1 MSDKTNSSYRQILK
15 ATSIFGGV
23 QVFNIIIA
31 LIRSKVIALLLGPVG
46 FGISGILT
54 STADFISTLINAGIS
69 TSAVR
74 FISLSANDNDDQKIV
89 ESVSVVRKL
98 VWFTGLIGLILTV
111 ISSPG
116 LSQFSFGNYD
126 YTSSYIWL
134 SLSILFQQLTS
145 GRLVVLQGLQ
155 KLKYLALANLI
166 GSSLGLL
173 IALPLYFVFNV
184 KAIPLVIVCG
194 SLTALG
200 SAWFFSSK
208 LKINSIHVSRPN
220 LVSKGKELVTLGFFL
235 SISSLISI
243 GTSYILRIYI
253 GKIGGLG
260 EVGLF
265 TAGFA
270 IINTYVGVVFQAMS
284 TDYYPRL
291 SAQSNNLE
299 KSNLIVNQ
307 QSEVSILILGPIL
320 CGFLV
325 FIKWIIILF
334 YSERFNDISDMLYW
348 AALGIYFKAPA
359 WALAFIYLTKGKT
372 KLFFWNEL
380 LANIYILLINILGYW
395 WLGLEGLG
403 ISFLIGYLIYLFQI
417 ITIAKFKFNI
427 TLKSGFLKV
436 FLIHSILGISAF
448 CLTKFATDILL
459 YSVGS
464 VIIITSTIYSTKLLM
479 IRLK

>member
-1 MSDKTNSSYRQILK
+1 MSDKVNSSYRQILK
-15 ATSIFGGV
+15 ATSLFGGV

-54 STADFISTLINAGIS
+54 STADFISSLINAGIS

-74 FISLSANDNDDQKIV
+74 FISLSAKDNDNQKIV

-98 VWFTGLIGLILTV
+98 VWFTGLIGLILTI

-116 LSQFSFGNYD
+116 LSQMSFGNYD

-134 SLSILFQQLTS
+134 SLSIFFQQLTS

-155 KLKYLALANLI
+155 KLKYLALANVI

-173 IALPLYFVFNV
+173 IAVPLYFIFNV
-184 KAIPLVIVCG
+184 NAIAPVIVCS
-194 SLTALG
+194 SLTTLG
-200 SAWFFSSK
+200 SAWFFSNK
-208 LKINSIHVSRPN
+208 LQINTINIPKQD
-220 LVSKGKELVTLGFFL
+220 LISKGKELVTLGFFL
-235 SISSLISI
+235 SISSLIAI
-243 GTSYILRIYI
+243 GTSYLLRIYI
-253 GKIGGLG
+253 GKIGGLA

-284 TDYYPRL
+284 ADYYPRL
-291 SAQSNNLE
+291 SAQSENLE
-299 KSNLIVNQ
+299 KSNLIINQ

-320 CGFLV
+320 CFFRV

-334 YSERFNDISDMLYW
+334 YSERFIEISNMLYW
-348 AALGIYFKAPA
+348 AALGVYFKAPA
-359 WALAFIYLTKGKT
+359 WAMAFVYLTNGKT

-380 LANIYILLINILGYW
+380 VANIYILVINVLGYW
-395 WLGLEGLG
+395 YLGLEGLG

-417 ITIAKFKFNI
+417 IFITRTKFKVA
-427 TLKSGFLKV
+427 LKSSFLKI
-436 FLIHSILGISAF
+436 FLKQFLLGISAF
-448 CLTKFATDILL
+448 CLTKFSNEFYHYIL
-459 YSVGS
+459 GS
-464 VIIITSTIYSTKLLM
+464 IIILVASIYSFITLKN
-479 IRLK
+479 RLK

>member
-31 LIRSKVIALLLGPVG
+31 LVRSKVIALLLGPVG

-54 STADFISTLINAGIS
+54 STADFISSLINAGIS

-74 FISLSANDNDDQKIV
+74 FISLSAKDNDDQKIV

-98 VWFTGLIGLILTV
+98 VWFTGLIGLILTI

-116 LSQFSFGNYD
+116 LSQMSFGNYD

-134 SLSILFQQLTS
+134 SLSIFFQQLTS

-155 KLKYLALANLI
+155 KLKYLAMANVI
-166 GSSLGLL
+166 GSSLGLM
-173 IALPLYFVFNV
+173 IAVPLYFMFNV
-184 KAIPLVIVCG
+184 KAIAPVIVCA
-194 SLTALG
+194 SLTTLG
-200 SAWFFSSK
+200 SAWFFSNK
-208 LKINSIHVSRPN
+208 LKIHTVPVSKPD
-220 LVSKGKELVTLGFFL
+220 LISKGKELVTLGFFL
-235 SISSLISI
+235 SISSLITI
-243 GTSYILRIYI
+243 GTSYLLRIYI
-253 GKIGGLG
+253 GKIGGLA

-291 SAQSNNLE
+291 SAQSNNQE

-320 CGFLV
+320 CVFLV
-325 FIKWIIILF
+325 FIKWIVIIF
-334 YSERFNDISDMLYW
+334 YSERFIEISDMLYW

-359 WALAFIYLTKGKT
+359 WALAFIYLTNGKT
-372 KLFFWNEL
+372 KMFFWNEL
-380 LANIYILLINILGYW
+380 IANIYILLINILGYW

-403 ISFLIGYLIYLFQI
+403 ISFLLGYLIYLLQI
-417 ITIAKFKFNI
+417 LTIAKYKFNI
-427 TLKSGFLKV
+427 VLKSGFLRV
-436 FLIHSILGISAF
+436 FLFHFILGISAF
-448 CLTKFATDILL
+448 CLTKFANDVFL
-459 YSVGS
+459 YSIGS
-464 VIIITSTIYSTKLLM
+464 VIILTSTIYSIKLLM

>member
-1 MSDKTNSSYRQILK
+1 MLDKTNSSYRQILK

-46 FGISGILT
+46 FGISGILI
-54 STADFISTLINAGIS
+54 STADFISSLINVGIS
-69 TSAVR
+69 SSAVR
-74 FISLSANDNDDQKIV
+74 FISLSAKDKDDQKIV

-98 VWFTGLIGLILTV
+98 VWFTGLIGLILTI

-116 LSQFSFGNYD
+116 LSQMSFGNYD

-134 SLSILFQQLTS
+134 SLSIFFQQLTS

-155 KLKYLALANLI
+155 KLKYLAMANVI

-173 IALPLYFVFNV
+173 IAVPLYFTFNLQ
-184 KAIPLVIVCG
+184 AIAPVIVCG
-194 SLTALG
+194 SLTTLC
-200 SAWFFSSK
+200 SAWFFSNKLQINLIPISK
-208 LKINSIHVSRPN
+208 PD
-220 LVSKGKELVTLGFFL
+220 LVSKGKELATLGFFL
-235 SISSLISI
+235 SISSLITI
-243 GTSYILRIYI
+243 ATSYLIRIYI
-253 GKIGGLG
+253 GKIGGLA

-291 SAQSNNLE
+291 SAQSNNLQN
-299 KSNLIVNQ
+299 SNLIVNQ
-307 QSEVSILILGPIL
+307 QTEVSILILGPIL
-320 CGFLV
+320 CVFLV
-325 FIKWIIILF
+325 CIKWIVILF
-334 YSERFNDISDMLYW
+334 YSERFIGISDMLYW

-359 WALAFIYLTKGKT
+359 WALAFIYLTNGKT

-380 LANIYILLINILGYW
+380 IANIYILLINIWGYW

-403 ISFLIGYLIYLFQI
+403 ISFLLGYLIYLFQI
-417 ITIAKFKFNI
+417 ITIAKYKFNI
-427 TLKSGFLKV
+427 TLKSGVLRV
-436 FLIHSILGISAF
+436 FLIQSILGVSAF
-448 CLTKFATDILL
+448 CLAKFATDILL
-459 YSVGS
+459 YLLGTALVL
-464 VIIITSTIYSTKLLM
+464 TSTIYSVKLLM